1 MFPREFKNWK
11 YKMQVG
17 TTINLGAISGRQ
29 TVASICIVHK
39 FKHAQVGGAGVSGW
53 END

>member
-17 TTINLGAISGRQ
+17 RAVLRSVCAISGRQ
-29 TVASICIVHK
+29 TVV
-39 FKHAQVGGAGVSGW
+39 QQNGV
-53 END
+53 EVLHQN